1 MRVVAVDTSLT
12 STGLA
17 SSDGWV
23 SRVRSKPTGR
33 LLEDREVRLRE
44 IVDTILLTIQHRGM
58 PDLVVV
64 EAPMYAGSKSS
75 ASVHDRAGLW
85 WLLVSQV
92 RAAKVPVVEI
102 PPTCRVKYAC
112 GKGNAPK
119 DQVMAS
125 AIRRYPQYDVSGNDI
140 ADAVVLMQMALD
152 HYGLI
157 PDGSLYSVPKTNRTA
172 LERVQWPAL
181 TLGKDI

>member
-12 STGLA
+12 STGIA

-23 SRVRSKPTGR
+23 SRVRSKPTSR
-33 LLEDREVRLRE
+33 LLGDREARLRE
-44 IVDTILLTIQHRGM
+44 IVDTVLLTMQHRGM

-64 EAPMYAGSKSS
+64 EAPMYAGTKSS

-92 RAAKVPVVEI
+92 RGAGVPVVEI

-112 GKGNAPK
+112 GKGNASK
-119 DQVMAS
+119 DEVMAA
-125 AIRRYPQYDVSGNDI
+125 AIRRYPQYEISGNDV
-140 ADAVVLMQMALD
+140 ADGVVLVQMALD
-152 HYGLI
+152 HYRLI
-157 PDGSLYSVPKTNRTA
+157 PDGSTYSVPTVNRTA

-181 TLGKDI
+181 TLGKDT